1 MGGTSAGKLK
11 MPGAINF
18 PRWRN
23 NMKTI
28 ERLLFKILVVQTVI
42 LISVR
47 LLFHFSK
54 AEPYLSKVV
63 QYEGVNNMKI
73 GEWIETFKP

>member
-1 MGGTSAGKLK
+1 
-11 MPGAINF
+11 
-18 PRWRN
+18 
-23 NMKTI
+23 MKTI

-42 LISVR
+42 LISVQ

-73 GEWIETFKP
+73 DDWIETFKPKD

>member
-1 MGGTSAGKLK
+1 
-11 MPGAINF
+11 
-18 PRWRN
+18 
-23 NMKTI
+23 
-28 ERLLFKILVVQTVI
+28 
-42 LISVR
+42 
-47 LLFHFSK
+47 SK